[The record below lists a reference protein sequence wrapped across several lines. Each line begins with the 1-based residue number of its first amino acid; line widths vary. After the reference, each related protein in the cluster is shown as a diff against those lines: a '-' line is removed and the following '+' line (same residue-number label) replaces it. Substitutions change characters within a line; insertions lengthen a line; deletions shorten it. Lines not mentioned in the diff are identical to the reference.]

1 VDIIEKVKG
10 LSKKNKYIILGVAIL
25 VIGSSAGAY
34 AYAAHNEQVQAQEQ
48 KQKAEEAYK
57 QLLKDIED
65 LVGKAY
71 ESRKNEDIDKANEQ
85 INKLNKKDKKG
96 YQEKISKLQG
106 FIEQVNSTIKFIAT
120 AEKSKTQQDV
130 DAAQKAIDGETDK
143 YLANDKK
150 THQDRL
156 DKVKAAIKDKKAK
169 EEQAKKVAEEKKKAE
184 EKKAAEAQKQQ
195 LPVENQ
201 QEQGTNSDSTS
212 TAVAGNESANNA
224 ENNIGNA
231 NNGTNYQAPAQDTY
245 TPPAQAAVP
254 NQPVTPQSPAG
265 NGNAGSQGGQQAAVP
280 STPATP
286 SQPSKPSTPSGPPAG
301 WIVPPYPIGSA
312 EFVDWLFDNGYSGYD
327 HSDGYIR
334 PY

>member
-10 LSKKNKYIILGVAIL
+10 FSKKNKYIILGVAIL
-25 VIGSSAGAY
+25 VIGSSMGIY
-34 AYAAHNEQVQAQEQ
+34 AVRNEQVQAQEQ
-48 KQKAEEAYK
+48 KEAAEEAYK
-57 QLLKDIED
+57 QLLKDVED
-65 LVGKAY
+65 LIGKAY

-85 INKLNKKDKKG
+85 IDKLNKKDKKV
-96 YQEKISKLQG
+96 YQEKITKLQG
-106 FIEQVNSTIKFIAT
+106 FINQVNSTIKFIT
-120 AEKSKTQQDV
+120 VAEKSKTQQDV

-150 THQDRL
+150 AHQERL

-169 EEQAKKVAEEKKKAE
+169 EEQAKKAAEEKKKEE
-184 EKKAAEAQKQQ
+184 EKKAAEAQNQQ
-195 LPVENQ
+195 AQAQVPNQ
-201 QEQGTNSDSTS
+201 QEQGTDTDLASPST
-212 TAVAGNESANNA
+212 TVAGNESANNVD
-224 ENNIGNA
+224 NSNP

-254 NQPVTPQSPAG
+254 NQPATPQSPG
-265 NGNAGSQGGQQAAVP
+265 NTGSQGGGQQAAVP

-286 SQPSKPSTPSGPPAG
+286 SQPSKPSTPSGPPVG

-327 HSDGYIR
+327 HADGYIR